1 MADRVS
7 TRRPARRD
15 RRGRG
20 LRGSLTPG
28 DLPVTLTR
36 AEQFDELVLTAVT
49 RLERRWGDQLAVV
62 EVAGEDVPGPDADPV
77 PLGRSEV
84 ATLDRPARLVV
95 YRRPVEAR
103 ARSRGAREDLVHAV
117 VVDQLAELLGL
128 DRATVDPEL
137 DDPEGPDGPGG
148 PGGRGG
154 SGDDD

>member
-1 MADRVS
+1 VADQVR

-20 LRGSLTPG
+20 LRGPLAPG
-28 DLPVTLTR
+28 DLPLSLTR
-36 AEQFDELVLTAVT
+36 AEQFDELVITAVT
-49 RLERRWGDQLAVV
+49 RLERRWADQLAVI
-62 EVAGEDVPGPDADPV
+62 EVAVEDVPGPGADPV
-77 PLGRSEV
+77 PLGSSEV

-137 DDPEGPDGPGG
+137 DSDGPGG
-148 PGGRGG
+148 GLGPGGL
-154 SGDDD
+154 GDDD

>member
-1 MADRVS
+1 VADRLR

-20 LRGSLTPG
+20 LRGPLAPG
-28 DLPVTLTR
+28 DLPLSLSR

-49 RLERRWGDQLAVV
+49 RLERRWGEQLAVI
-62 EVAGEDVPGPDADPV
+62 EVAVEEVPAPGSDPV
-77 PLGRSEV
+77 PLGRSDV
-84 ATLDRPARLVV
+84 ATLDRAARLVV

-103 ARSRGAREDLVHAV
+103 ARSRAAREDLVHAV

-128 DRATVDPEL
+128 ERATVDPDL
-137 DDPEGPDGPGG
+137 DDREGPDGPGG
-148 PGGRGG
+148 PGGLGG

>member
-1 MADRVS
+1 VADRGGR
-7 TRRPARRD
+7 RRPARRD

-20 LRGSLTPG
+20 LRGPLAPG
-28 DLPVTLTR
+28 DLPLSLTR

-49 RLERRWGDQLAVV
+49 RLERRWGDQLAAI
-62 EVAGEDVPGPDADPV
+62 EVAVEDVPAPGTDPV

-103 ARSRGAREDLVHAV
+103 ARSRMAREDLVHAV

-128 DRATVDPEL
+128 DPITVDPEL
-137 DDPEGPDGPGG
+137 EDGPDGPGG
-148 PGGRGG
+148 PGGLGG
-154 SGDDD
+154 YGDDD

>member
-1 MADRVS
+1 MR
-7 TRRPARRD
+7 TRRPARRDRRD

-20 LRGSLTPG
+20 LRGPLVPG
-28 DLPVTLTR
+28 DLPLSLTR

-49 RLERRWGDQLAVV
+49 RLERRWADQLAVI
-62 EVAGEDVPGPDADPV
+62 EVAVEDVPGTAVEPV
-77 PLGRSEV
+77 PLGRSEI

-128 DRATVDPEL
+128 DRTTVDPEVE
-137 DDPEGPDGPGG
+137 DRDGPDGPGG
-148 PGGRGG
+148 AGGRGG
-154 SGDDD
+154 LGDD

>member
-1 MADRVS
+1 MR

-20 LRGSLTPG
+20 LRGPLAPG
-28 DLPVTLTR
+28 DLPLSLTR

-49 RLERRWGDQLAVV
+49 RLERRWADQLAVI
-62 EVAGEDVPGPDADPV
+62 EVAVEDVPGPGADPV

-137 DDPEGPDGPGG
+137 DDSDGPGG
-148 PGGRGG
+148 AGGLGPGG

>member
-1 MADRVS
+1 MG
-7 TRRPARRD
+7 TRRTGRRD

-20 LRGSLTPG
+20 LRGPLAPG
-28 DLPVTLTR
+28 DLPLSLTR
-36 AEQFDELVLTAVT
+36 AEQFDELVLTAVS
-49 RLERRWGDQLAVV
+49 RLERRWGDQLATV
-62 EVAGEDVPGPDADPV
+62 EVAVEDVPAAGTGPV
-77 PLGRSEV
+77 PLGRSDV

-137 DDPEGPDGPGG
+137 DDPDGPDGPGG

-154 SGDDD
+154 YGDDE